1 MPLPFIINTV
11 GVCVALATEYVLAAV
26 VLPLSLIHIS
36 AMILEALRLK
46 PLINCELC
54 LGEGTGAVAVLP
66 LLEMTTDIYQTMS
79 TFEQF
84 DMEPYQPL
92 T

>member
-1 MPLPFIINTV
+1 
-11 GVCVALATEYVLAAV
+11 
-26 VLPLSLIHIS
+26 
-36 AMILEALRLK
+36 MILEALRLK

-54 LGEGTGAVAVLP
+54 LGEGTGAVAVFP
-66 LLEMTTDIYQTMS
+66 LLEMTTDIYQTIG

>member
-1 MPLPFIINTV
+1 MYQRTCCSYDFRST
-11 GVCVALATEYVLAAV
+11 AV
-26 VLPLSLIHIS
+26 KTSSSIVSY
-36 AMILEALRLK
+36 AWE
-46 PLINCELC
+46 
-54 LGEGTGAVAVLP
+54 EGTGAVAVFP
-66 LLEMTTDIYQTMS
+66 LLEMAADIYQTMS

>member
-1 MPLPFIINTV
+1 MYQKN
-11 GVCVALATEYVLAAV
+11 
-26 VLPLSLIHIS
+26 
-36 AMILEALRLK
+36 LRLQ

-54 LGEGTGAVAVLP
+54 LGEGTGAVAVFP
-66 LLEMTTDIYQTMS
+66 LLEMAADIYQTMS